1 MRPAPSPPL
10 FPYTSLF
17 RSQSALQTRLQSR
30 GLEAF
35 LQPDELS
42 EQGLVGDPGAEVVGG
57 ADFAELFGQ
66 LERER
71 RLPGAGGTLDDE
83 GVASRR
89 VEELYDLARDAAGRC
104 HRGTGSTLKRPLY
117 IRFRPDVRAAR
128 CRPIPAVS
136 PESGGTAARPRAW

>member
-17 RSQSALQTRLQSR
+17 RSQSALQTSLQSR

-57 ADFAELFGQ
+57 ADFAELLGQ

-83 GVASRR
+83 GVAARR
-89 VEELYDLARDAAGRC
+89 VEELDDLARDTARRWQ
-104 HRGTGSTLKRPLY
+104 RGTGPTLQRTPYL
-117 IRFRPDVRAAR
+117 
-128 CRPIPAVS
+128 
-136 PESGGTAARPRAW
+136 T

>member
-1 MRPAPSPPL
+1 
-10 FPYTSLF
+10 
-17 RSQSALQTRLQSR
+17 ALQTSLQSR
-30 GLEAF
+30 GPEAF

-57 ADFAELFGQ
+57 ADFAELLGQ

-89 VEELYDLARDAAGRC
+89 GEELDDHARDTAGPWP
-104 HRGTGSTLKRPLY
+104 RGTGSTLLRLAYMP
-117 IRFRPDVRAAR
+117 FRADA
-128 CRPIPAVS
+128 PA
-136 PESGGTAARPRAW
+136 